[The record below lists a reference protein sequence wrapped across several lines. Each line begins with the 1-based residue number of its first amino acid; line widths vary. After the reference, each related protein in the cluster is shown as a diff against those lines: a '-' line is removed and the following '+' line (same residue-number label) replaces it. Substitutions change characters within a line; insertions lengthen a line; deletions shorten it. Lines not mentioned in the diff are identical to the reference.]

1 MKGRVIVKD
10 KKAIITVISAI
21 IVIILAIM
29 AFGAYH
35 HSSSKTDKTATS
47 SSSIAT
53 STSSSNS
60 SSSSMSSSSSQKTVK
75 KDTKKQTAQDINP
88 NPVYKPITSNYY
100 GNWYYGQEAKIVVQP
115 DLFRGDHPTD
125 PVSGQGP
132 LMMERYGKTDAV
144 YIESL
149 YKINTYWP
157 AVLKVNGDE
166 SYNVMVTSNANQF
179 NDFKIY
185 TSVPTKNPIKEYTF
199 KQSHPE
205 LVDKHYIST
214 AELDSLK

>member
-1 MKGRVIVKD
+1 MKN
-10 KKAIITVISAI
+10 KKTIITVVAAV
-21 IVIILAIM
+21 IVIILAIV
-29 AFGAYH
+29 AFTAYH
-35 HSSSKTDKTATS
+35 HTDSNSKTAKQNNS
-47 SSSIAT
+47 AT
-53 STSSSNS
+53 STSSSSIISS
-60 SSSSMSSSSSQKTVK
+60 SSSSMSSSSSQKKAK
-75 KDTKKQTAQDINP
+75 KDNTQNTKTNVNP

-100 GNWYYGQEAKIVVQP
+100 GNWYYGQVAKIVVQP

-125 PVSGQGP
+125 PVSGKGP
-132 LMMERYGKTDAV
+132 LVMERYGKTDAV

-166 SYNVMVTSNANQF
+166 SYNVMVTSNASQF

-214 AELDSLK
+214 DELDSLK

>member
-1 MKGRVIVKD
+1 MKN
-10 KKAIITVISAI
+10 KKTIITVVAAV
-21 IVIILAIM
+21 IVIILAIV
-29 AFGAYH
+29 AFTAYH
-35 HSSSKTDKTATS
+35 HTDSNSKTAKQNNS
-47 SSSIAT
+47 AT
-53 STSSSNS
+53 STSSSSIISS
-60 SSSSMSSSSSQKTVK
+60 SSSSMSSSSSQKKAK
-75 KDTKKQTAQDINP
+75 KDNTQKTKTNINP

-100 GNWYYGQEAKIVVQP
+100 GNWYYGQVAKIVVQP

-132 LMMERYGKTDAV
+132 LVMERYGKTDAV

-166 SYNVMVTSNANQF
+166 SYNVMVTSNASQF

-214 AELDSLK
+214 DELDSLK

>member
-1 MKGRVIVKD
+1 MKN
-10 KKAIITVISAI
+10 KKTIITVVAAV
-21 IVIILAIM
+21 IVIILAIV
-29 AFGAYH
+29 AFTAYH
-35 HSSSKTDKTATS
+35 HTDSNSKTVKQNNS
-47 SSSIAT
+47 AT
-53 STSSSNS
+53 STSSSSSIISS
-60 SSSSMSSSSSQKTVK
+60 SSSSMSSSSSQKKAK
-75 KDTKKQTAQDINP
+75 KDNTQKTKTNINP

-100 GNWYYGQEAKIVVQP
+100 GNWYYGQVAKIVVQP

-125 PVSGQGP
+125 PVSGKGP
-132 LMMERYGKTDAV
+132 LVMERYGKTDAV

-166 SYNVMVTSNANQF
+166 SYNVMVTSNASQF

-214 AELDSLK
+214 DELDSLK

>member
-1 MKGRVIVKD
+1 MKN
-10 KKAIITVISAI
+10 KKTIITVVAAV
-21 IVIILAIM
+21 IVIILAIV
-29 AFGAYH
+29 AFTAYH
-35 HSSSKTDKTATS
+35 HTDSNSKTAKQNNSSTSTS
-47 SSSIAT
+47 SSSII
-53 STSSSNS
+53 SS
-60 SSSSMSSSSSQKTVK
+60 SSSSMSSSSSQKKAK
-75 KDTKKQTAQDINP
+75 KDNTQKTKTNINP

-100 GNWYYGQEAKIVVQP
+100 GNWYYGQVAKIVVQP

-132 LMMERYGKTDAV
+132 LVMERYGKTDAV

-166 SYNVMVTSNANQF
+166 SYNVMVTSNASQF

-214 AELDSLK
+214 DELDSLK

>member
-1 MKGRVIVKD
+1 MKGRVIVKN
-10 KKAIITVISAI
+10 KKAIITAISAV
-21 IVIILAIM
+21 IVIILAIV

-35 HSSSKTDKTATS
+35 HSNSKSDKPATS
-47 SSSIAT
+47 STSVSS
-53 STSSSNS
+53 STSSSS

-100 GNWYYGQEAKIVVQP
+100 GNWYYGQVAKIVVQP

-125 PVSGQGP
+125 PVSGEGP
-132 LMMERYGKTDAV
+132 LVMERYGKTDAV

-185 TSVPTKNPIKEYTF
+185 TSVPTKNPIKEYNF
-199 KQSHPE
+199 KKSHPE

-214 AELDSLK
+214 DELDSLK